1 MSTGIDEQAP
11 TSDSALPDDKQRIY
25 EAVRDIA
32 EKRALIDQAKGMLM
46 IVYGIDADA
55 AFGLLRWQ
63 SQHHNVKLRL
73 MAEQLLEDFSRASQ
87 QGGAVDRRIYDEL
100 LVTIHTRT
108 EPAVL
113 RDVVGEMAVR
123 IDD

>member
-1 MSTGIDEQAP
+1 V
-11 TSDSALPDDKQRIY
+11 DSVVSGEVVETDAAVY
-25 EAVRDIA
+25 EFNANRAVI
-32 EKRALIDQAKGMLM
+32 EQAKGMLM
-46 IVYGIDADA
+46 VVYGIDADA

-73 MAEQLLEDFSRASQ
+73 MAEQLLQDFSRASQ

-100 LVTIHTRT
+100 LVTTHTRT

-113 RDVVGEMAVR
+113 RDVVGEMADR